1 MHRFREKTVPD
12 RSSDHARVVL
22 DNLLTAVILIDEQL
36 CIHYVNPAAEQLLSL
51 SQRRLIG
58 LELPQLLEH
67 ISLDLQRLRQGLGS
81 GQGFTD
87 SEVTLVVEGEPRL
100 VEISATPLADHEQRL
115 MLVELRKID
124 QQKKISQELQQHA
137 QQQAAK
143 ELVRGLAHEIKN
155 PLGGL
160 RGAAQLLQKEL
171 PDPALREYTG
181 IIIEQADRLRL
192 LVDRLLGP
200 QRPGRHQV
208 HNVHSVLEQV
218 RRLVELE
225 LPAGIRIERDY
236 DPSIPDF
243 EMEADQLQQAFLNIV
258 RNAAEALGEQGVIR
272 LRTRTAFQVTIHGQ
286 RYRLAAEIKII
297 DNGPGIPEGI
307 RDTLFYPMV
316 TGKEGG
322 TGLGLSIAQN
332 LIDQHKG
339 RIECISWPGHTEFC
353 IYLPL
358 RK

>member
-1 MHRFREKTVPD
+1 MNT
-12 RSSDHARVVL
+12 RSDLPSTLL
-22 DNLLTAVILIDEQL
+22 DNLLTAVILVDGDFVV
-36 CIHYVNPAAEQLLSL
+36 HYVNPAAEQLLGVSA
-51 SQRRLIG
+51 RRL
-58 LELPQLLEH
+58 LQNRFDLVVEY
-67 ISLDLQRLRQGLGS
+67 ISLDLERLRTAQRQ
-81 GQGFTD
+81 GQGFSD
-87 SEVTLVVEGEPRL
+87 GEVTLVIDGDPKL
-100 VEISATPLADHEQRL
+100 VDLSVITISESPNHRIL
-115 MLVELRKID
+115 MELRKID
-124 QQKKISQELQQHA
+124 QQKRISQELQQHA
-137 QQQAAK
+137 QQLAARD
-143 ELVRGLAHEIKN
+143 LVRGLAHEIKN

-160 RGAAQLLQKEL
+160 RGAAQLLEKAL
-171 PDPALREYTG
+171 PDAHLKEYTG
-181 IIIEQADRLRL
+181 IIIAQADRLRN

-218 RRLVELE
+218 RRLVEME
-225 LPAGIRIERDY
+225 LPPGIRIERDY

-243 EMEADQLQQAFLNIV
+243 EMEPDQLQQAFLNIV
-258 RNAAEALGEQGVIR
+258 RNAVEAMGSEGHIR
-272 LRTRTAFQVTIHGQ
+272 LKTRTVFQITIHGK

-297 DNGPGIPEGI
+297 DNGPGIPEQI

-316 TGKEGG
+316 TGKDGG

-339 RIECISWPGHTEFC
+339 RIECVSWPGHTEFS

>member
-1 MHRFREKTVPD
+1 MNNRPD
-12 RSSDHARVVL
+12 LPKLLL
-22 DNLLTAVILIDEQL
+22 DNLLTAVILLDKQL
-36 CIHYVNPAAEQLLSL
+36 VVRYVNPAAEQLIGVSA
-51 SQRRLIG
+51 RRLLDHA
-58 LELPQLLEH
+58 LEQVVDY
-67 ISLDLQRLRQGLGS
+67 ISLDTNRLRHCLIQ

-87 SEVTLVVEGEPRL
+87 NEVTLVVEDEPRS
-100 VEISATPLADHEQRL
+100 VEVSVIAIYDQQEQMAL
-115 MLVELRKID
+115 LELRKID
-124 QQKKISQELQQHA
+124 QQKRISQEQQQHT
-137 QQQAAK
+137 QQIAARD
-143 ELVRGLAHEIKN
+143 LVRGLAHEIKN

-160 RGAAQLLQKEL
+160 RGAAQLLEKAL
-171 PDPALREYTG
+171 PDESLKEYTG
-181 IIIEQADRLRL
+181 IIIAQADRLRN

-218 RRLVELE
+218 RRLVEME
-225 LPAGIRIERDY
+225 LPPGIKIERDY

-243 EMEADQLQQAFLNIV
+243 EMEQEQLQQAFLNIV
-258 RNAAEALGEQGVIR
+258 RNAVEAMHGQGTIK
-272 LRTRTAFQVTIHGQ
+272 LKTRTVFQITIHGK
-286 RYRLAAEIKII
+286 RYRLAAEIRII
-297 DNGPGIPEGI
+297 DDGPGIPESI

-339 RIECISWPGHTEFC
+339 RIECVSWPGHTEFC

>member
-1 MHRFREKTVPD
+1 MNNH
-12 RSSDHARVVL
+12 SDLPKLLL
-22 DNLLTAVILIDEQL
+22 DNLLTAVILLDKQL
-36 CIHYVNPAAEQLLSL
+36 VVRYVNPAAEQLMGVSA
-51 SQRRLIG
+51 RRLLDHT
-58 LELPQLLEH
+58 LEQVVDY
-67 ISLDLQRLRQGLGS
+67 ISLDANRLRHCLIQ

-87 SEVTLVVEGEPRL
+87 NEVTLVVENEPRS
-100 VEISATPLADHEQRL
+100 VEVSVIAIYDQQEQMAL
-115 MLVELRKID
+115 LELRKID
-124 QQKKISQELQQHA
+124 QQKRISQEQQQHT
-137 QQQAAK
+137 QQIAARD
-143 ELVRGLAHEIKN
+143 LVRGLAHEIKN

-160 RGAAQLLQKEL
+160 RGAAQLLEKAL
-171 PDPALREYTG
+171 PDEGLKEYTG
-181 IIIEQADRLRL
+181 IIIAQADRLRN

-218 RRLVELE
+218 RRLVEME
-225 LPAGIRIERDY
+225 LPPGIKIERDY

-243 EMEADQLQQAFLNIV
+243 EMEQEQLQQAFLNIV
-258 RNAAEALGEQGVIR
+258 RNAVEAMHGQGTIK
-272 LRTRTAFQVTIHGQ
+272 LKTRTVFQITIHGK
-286 RYRLAAEIKII
+286 RYRLAAEIRII
-297 DNGPGIPEGI
+297 DDGPGIPDSI

-316 TGKEGG
+316 TGKDGG

-339 RIECISWPGHTEFC
+339 RIECVSWPGHTEFC

>member
-1 MHRFREKTVPD
+1 MNNRPD
-12 RSSDHARVVL
+12 LPKLLL
-22 DNLLTAVILIDEQL
+22 DNLLTAVILLDKQL
-36 CIHYVNPAAEQLLSL
+36 VVRYVNPAAEQLMGVSA
-51 SQRRLIG
+51 RRLLDHA
-58 LELPQLLEH
+58 LEQVVDY
-67 ISLDLQRLRQGLGS
+67 ISLDTNRLRHCLIQ

-87 SEVTLVVEGEPRL
+87 NEVTLVVEDEPRS
-100 VEISATPLADHEQRL
+100 VEVSVIAIYDQQEQMAL
-115 MLVELRKID
+115 LELRKID
-124 QQKKISQELQQHA
+124 QQKRISQEQQQHT
-137 QQQAAK
+137 QQIAARD
-143 ELVRGLAHEIKN
+143 LVRGLAHEIKN

-160 RGAAQLLQKEL
+160 RGAAQLLEKAL
-171 PDPALREYTG
+171 PDESLKEYTG
-181 IIIEQADRLRL
+181 IIIAQADRLRN

-218 RRLVELE
+218 RRLVEME
-225 LPAGIRIERDY
+225 LPSGIKIERDY

-243 EMEADQLQQAFLNIV
+243 EMEQEQLQQAFLNIV
-258 RNAAEALGEQGVIR
+258 RNAVEAMHGQGTIK
-272 LRTRTAFQVTIHGQ
+272 LKTRTVFQITIHGK
-286 RYRLAAEIKII
+286 RYRLAAEIRII
-297 DNGPGIPEGI
+297 DDGPGIPESI

-339 RIECISWPGHTEFC
+339 RIECVSWPGHTEFC

>member
-1 MHRFREKTVPD
+1 MTSRPELSKLL
-12 RSSDHARVVL
+12 L
-22 DNLLTAVILIDEQL
+22 DNLLTAVILLDKHMIVR
-36 CIHYVNPAAEQLLSL
+36 YANPAAEQLLGISA
-51 SQRRLIG
+51 RRIVDHA
-58 LELPQLLEH
+58 LEQVVDYL
-67 ISLDLQRLRQGLGS
+67 SLDFERLRQCLAS

-87 SEVTLVVEGEPRL
+87 NEVTLVVESEPRM
-100 VEISATPLADHEQRL
+100 VEVSVLALYEQQTMYAL
-115 MLVELRKID
+115 MELRKID
-124 QQKKISQELQQHA
+124 QQKRISQEQQQHA
-137 QQQAAK
+137 QQIAAK

-160 RGAAQLLQKEL
+160 RGAAQLLEKAL
-171 PDPALREYTG
+171 PDEQLKEYTG
-181 IIIEQADRLRL
+181 IIIAQADRLRN

-225 LPAGIRIERDY
+225 LPPGITIERDY

-243 EMEADQLQQAFLNIV
+243 EMEQDQLQQAFLNIV
-258 RNAAEALGEQGVIR
+258 RNAAEAMGDHGNIR
-272 LRTRTAFQVTIHGQ
+272 LKTRTAFQVTIHSK

-297 DNGPGIPEGI
+297 DDGPGVPDSIK
-307 RDTLFYPMV
+307 DTLFYPMV

-339 RIECISWPGHTEFC
+339 RIECTSWPGHTEFC

>member
-1 MHRFREKTVPD
+1 MPTRSDNAKTL
-12 RSSDHARVVL
+12 L
-22 DNLLTAVILIDEQL
+22 DNLLTAVILMDERL
-36 CIHYVNPAAEQLLSL
+36 CIQFVNPAAEQLLSL
-51 SQRRLIG
+51 SERRLIG
-58 LELPQLLEH
+58 IELPHLLEH
-67 ISLDLQRLRQGLGS
+67 ISLDLQRFKQCLIS

-100 VEISATPLADHEQRL
+100 VEISVSPMADHEQRL
-115 MLVELRKID
+115 MVVELRKID

-181 IIIEQADRLRL
+181 IIIEQADRLRV

-200 QRPGRHQV
+200 QRPGRHQM

-218 RRLVELE
+218 RRLVDLE
-225 LPAGIRIERDY
+225 LPPQIRIERDY
-236 DPSIPDF
+236 DPSIPEF
-243 EMEADQLQQAFLNIV
+243 EMESDQLQQAFLNIV
-258 RNAAEALGEQGVIR
+258 RNAAEALGDQDGLIR
-272 LRTRTAFQVTIHGQ
+272 IKTRTAFQITIHGQ
-286 RYRLAAEIKII
+286 RYRLAAELKII
-297 DNGPGIPEGI
+297 DNGPGIPDAI
-307 RDTLFYPMV
+307 RDTLFYPMI

-339 RIECISWPGHTEFC
+339 RIDCISWPGHTEFT

>member
-1 MHRFREKTVPD
+1 MNTRPELPGTL
-12 RSSDHARVVL
+12 L
-22 DNLLTAVILIDEQL
+22 DNLLTAVILVDSNLVVQ
-36 CIHYVNPAAEQLLSL
+36 YVNPAAEQLLGVSA
-51 SQRRLIG
+51 RRL
-58 LELPQLLEH
+58 LQNRFDHVVEY
-67 ISLDLQRLRQGLGS
+67 ISLDLDRLRDAQRQ

-87 SEVTLVVEGEPRL
+87 SEVTLVIDGDPRL
-100 VEISATPLADHEQRL
+100 VDISVVTISEHPQQLIL
-115 MLVELRKID
+115 MELRKID
-124 QQKKISQELQQHA
+124 QQKRISQELQQHA
-137 QQQAAK
+137 QQLAARD
-143 ELVRGLAHEIKN
+143 LVRGLAHEIKN

-160 RGAAQLLQKEL
+160 RGAAQLLEKAL
-171 PDPALREYTG
+171 PDAHLKEYTG
-181 IIIEQADRLRL
+181 IIIAQADRLRN

-218 RRLVELE
+218 RRLVEME
-225 LPAGIRIERDY
+225 LPPGIRIERDY

-243 EMEADQLQQAFLNIV
+243 EMGPDQLQQAFLNIV
-258 RNAAEALGEQGVIR
+258 RNAVEAMGSEGHIR
-272 LRTRTAFQVTIHGQ
+272 LKTRTVFQITIHGK

-297 DNGPGIPEGI
+297 DNGPGIPEQI

-316 TGKEGG
+316 TGRDGG

-339 RIECISWPGHTEFC
+339 RIECVSWPGHTEFS

>member
-1 MHRFREKTVPD
+1 MQT
-12 RSSDHARVVL
+12 RSDLPGALL
-22 DNLLTAVILIDEQL
+22 DNLLTAVILVDGDFVVQ
-36 CIHYVNPAAEQLLSL
+36 YVNPAAEQLLGVSA
-51 SQRRLIG
+51 RRL
-58 LELPQLLEH
+58 LQNRFDLVVEY
-67 ISLDLQRLRQGLGS
+67 ISVDLARLRTAQRQ
-81 GQGFTD
+81 GQGFSD
-87 SEVTLVVEGEPRL
+87 GEVTLVIDGAPKLVDLSVVTISEPPNHR
-100 VEISATPLADHEQRL
+100 IL
-115 MLVELRKID
+115 MELRMID
-124 QQKKISQELQQHA
+124 QQKRISQELQQHA
-137 QQQAAK
+137 QQLAARD
-143 ELVRGLAHEIKN
+143 LVRGLAHEIKN

-160 RGAAQLLQKEL
+160 RGAAQLLEKAL
-171 PDPALREYTG
+171 PDAALKEYTG
-181 IIIEQADRLRL
+181 IIIAQADRLRN

-218 RRLVELE
+218 RRLVEME
-225 LPAGIRIERDY
+225 LPPGIRIERDY

-243 EMEADQLQQAFLNIV
+243 VMEPDQLQQAFLNIV
-258 RNAAEALGEQGVIR
+258 RNAVEAMGSEGTIR
-272 LRTRTAFQVTIHGQ
+272 LKTRTVFQITIHGQ

-297 DNGPGIPEGI
+297 DNGPGIPEQI

-339 RIECISWPGHTEFC
+339 RIECVSWPGHTEFS

>member
-1 MHRFREKTVPD
+1 MNT
-12 RSSDHARVVL
+12 RSDLPSTLL
-22 DNLLTAVILIDEQL
+22 DNLLTAVILVDGDFVV
-36 CIHYVNPAAEQLLSL
+36 HYVNPAAEQLLGVSA
-51 SQRRLIG
+51 RRL
-58 LELPQLLEH
+58 LQNRFDLVVEY
-67 ISLDLQRLRQGLGS
+67 ISLDLERLRTAQRQ
-81 GQGFTD
+81 GQGFSD
-87 SEVTLVVEGEPRL
+87 GEVTLVIDGDPKL
-100 VEISATPLADHEQRL
+100 VDLSVITISESPNHRIL
-115 MLVELRKID
+115 MELRKID
-124 QQKKISQELQQHA
+124 QQKRISQELQQHA
-137 QQQAAK
+137 QQLAARD
-143 ELVRGLAHEIKN
+143 LVRGLAHEIKN

-160 RGAAQLLQKEL
+160 RGAAQLLEKAL
-171 PDPALREYTG
+171 PDANLKEYTG
-181 IIIEQADRLRL
+181 IIIAQADRLRN

-218 RRLVELE
+218 RRLVEME
-225 LPAGIRIERDY
+225 LPPGIHIERDY

-243 EMEADQLQQAFLNIV
+243 EMEPDQLQQAFLNIV
-258 RNAAEALGEQGVIR
+258 RNAVEAMGSEGSIR
-272 LRTRTAFQVTIHGQ
+272 LKTRTVFQITIHGQ

-297 DNGPGIPEGI
+297 DNGPGIPEQI

-316 TGKEGG
+316 TGKDGG

-339 RIECISWPGHTEFC
+339 RIECVSWPGHTEFS

>member
-1 MHRFREKTVPD
+1 MNNRPD
-12 RSSDHARVVL
+12 LPKLLL
-22 DNLLTAVILIDEQL
+22 DNLLTAVILLDKQL
-36 CIHYVNPAAEQLLSL
+36 VVRYVNPAAEQLMGVSA
-51 SQRRLIG
+51 RRLLDHA
-58 LELPQLLEH
+58 LEQVVDY
-67 ISLDLQRLRQGLGS
+67 ISLDTNRLRHCLIQ

-87 SEVTLVVEGEPRL
+87 NEVTLVVEDEPRS
-100 VEISATPLADHEQRL
+100 VEVSVIAIYDQHEQMAL
-115 MLVELRKID
+115 LELRKID
-124 QQKKISQELQQHA
+124 QQKRISQEQQQHT
-137 QQQAAK
+137 QQIAARD
-143 ELVRGLAHEIKN
+143 LVRGLAHEIKN

-160 RGAAQLLQKEL
+160 RGAAQLLEKAL
-171 PDPALREYTG
+171 PDESLKEYTG
-181 IIIEQADRLRL
+181 IIIAQADRLRN

-218 RRLVELE
+218 RRLVEME
-225 LPAGIRIERDY
+225 LPPGIKIERDY

-243 EMEADQLQQAFLNIV
+243 EMEQEQLQQAFLNIV
-258 RNAAEALGEQGVIR
+258 RNAVEAMHGQGTIK
-272 LRTRTAFQVTIHGQ
+272 LKTRTVFQITIHGK
-286 RYRLAAEIKII
+286 RYRLAAEIRII
-297 DNGPGIPEGI
+297 DDGPGIPESI

-339 RIECISWPGHTEFC
+339 RIECVSWPGHTEFC

>member
-1 MHRFREKTVPD
+1 MNSRPD
-12 RSSDHARVVL
+12 LPGTLL
-22 DNLLTAVILIDEQL
+22 DNLLTAVVLLDTNL
-36 CIHYVNPAAEQLLSL
+36 VVHYVNPAAEQLLGISA
-51 SQRRLIG
+51 RRLVQHR
-58 LELPQLLEH
+58 LEQIVEY
-67 ISLDLQRLRQGLGS
+67 ISLDLERLRSCLRL

-87 SEVTLVVEGEPRL
+87 NEVTLVIEGEPRL
-100 VEISATPLADHEQRL
+100 VEVSVVAIYEQREQLAL
-115 MLVELRKID
+115 MELRKID
-124 QQKKISQELQQHA
+124 QQKRISQELQQHA
-137 QQQAAK
+137 QQLAARD
-143 ELVRGLAHEIKN
+143 LVRGLAHEIKN

-160 RGAAQLLQKEL
+160 RGAAQLLEKAL
-171 PDPALREYTG
+171 PDEHLKEYTG
-181 IIIEQADRLRL
+181 IIIAQADRLRN

-225 LPAGIRIERDY
+225 APSGIKLIRDY

-243 EMEADQLQQAFLNIV
+243 EMEPDQLQQAFLNIV
-258 RNAAEALGEQGVIR
+258 RNAVEAMGGQGEIR
-272 LRTRTAFQVTIHGQ
+272 LKTRTVFQITIHGK
-286 RYRLAAEIKII
+286 RYRLAAEIKIM
-297 DNGPGIPEGI
+297 DNGPGIPENI

-316 TGKEGG
+316 SGKEGG

-339 RIECISWPGHTEFC
+339 RIECVSWPGHTEFS

>member
-1 MHRFREKTVPD
+1 MNSRPD
-12 RSSDHARVVL
+12 LPKLLL
-22 DNLLTAVILIDEQL
+22 DNLLTAVILLDKHLIVR
-36 CIHYVNPAAEQLLSL
+36 YVNPAAEQLMGVSA
-51 SQRRLIG
+51 RRLLDHA
-58 LELPQLLEH
+58 LEQVVDY
-67 ISLDLQRLRQGLGS
+67 ISLDLERLRHCLIQ

-87 SEVTLVVEGEPRL
+87 NEVTLVVENEPRS
-100 VEISATPLADHEQRL
+100 VEVSVIAVYDHQEQ
-115 MLVELRKID
+115 MALVELRKID
-124 QQKKISQELQQHA
+124 QQKRISQEQQQHT
-137 QQQAAK
+137 QQLAARD
-143 ELVRGLAHEIKN
+143 LVRGLAHEIKN

-160 RGAAQLLQKEL
+160 RGAAQLLEKAL
-171 PDPALREYTG
+171 PDEQLKEYTG
-181 IIIEQADRLRL
+181 IIIAQADRLRN

-218 RRLVELE
+218 RRLVEME
-225 LPAGIRIERDY
+225 LPPGIKIERDY

-243 EMEADQLQQAFLNIV
+243 EMEQEQLQQAFLNIV
-258 RNAAEALGEQGVIR
+258 RNAVEAMHGHGTIKLK
-272 LRTRTAFQVTIHGQ
+272 TRTVFQITIHGK
-286 RYRLAAEIKII
+286 RYRLAAEIRII
-297 DNGPGIPEGI
+297 DDGPGIPENI

-316 TGKEGG
+316 TGKDGG

-339 RIECISWPGHTEFC
+339 RIECVSWPGHTEFC

>member
-1 MHRFREKTVPD
+1 MN
-12 RSSDHARVVL
+12 RVTDLPAHIL
-22 DNLLTAVILIDEQL
+22 DNQLTAVILLDSTLQV
-36 CIHYVNPAAEQLLSL
+36 HYVNPAAEQLLGISA
-51 SQRRLIG
+51 RRLLANPLTQS
-58 LELPQLLEH
+58 LEYL
-67 ISLDLQRLRQGLGS
+67 SLDLARLQEQHLL
-81 GQGFTD
+81 GQGFSD
-87 SEVTLVVEGEPRL
+87 SEVTLVVDGEPSL
-100 VEISATPLADHEQRL
+100 VDVSVITIDEQDLVMML
-115 MLVELRKID
+115 MELRKVD
-124 QQKKISQELQQHA
+124 QQKRISQELQQHA
-137 QQQAAK
+137 QQLAARD
-143 ELVRGLAHEIKN
+143 LVRGLAHEIKN

-160 RGAAQLLQKEL
+160 RGAAQLLEKAL
-171 PDPALREYTG
+171 PDAQLREYTG
-181 IIIEQADRLRL
+181 IIIAQADRLRN

-243 EMEADQLQQAFLNIV
+243 EMEPDQLQQAFLNIV
-258 RNAAEALGEQGVIR
+258 RNAVEAMHGEGSIR
-272 LRTRTAFQVTIHGQ
+272 LKTRTAFQINIHGK

-297 DNGPGIPEGI
+297 DNGPGIPEHI

-316 TGKEGG
+316 TGREGG

-339 RIECISWPGHTEFC
+339 RIECVSWPGHTEFS

>member
-1 MHRFREKTVPD
+1 MN
-12 RSSDHARVVL
+12 RVTDLPAHIL
-22 DNLLTAVILIDEQL
+22 DNQLTAVILLDSTLQV
-36 CIHYVNPAAEQLLSL
+36 HYVNPAAEQLLGISA
-51 SQRRLIG
+51 RRLLANPLTQS
-58 LELPQLLEH
+58 LEYL
-67 ISLDLQRLRQGLGS
+67 SLDLARLQEQHLL
-81 GQGFTD
+81 GQGFSD
-87 SEVTLVVEGEPRL
+87 SEVTLVVDGEPSL
-100 VEISATPLADHEQRL
+100 VDVSVITIDEQDPVMML
-115 MLVELRKID
+115 MELRKVD
-124 QQKKISQELQQHA
+124 QQKRISQELQQHA
-137 QQQAAK
+137 QQLAARD
-143 ELVRGLAHEIKN
+143 LVRGLAHEIKN

-160 RGAAQLLQKEL
+160 RGAAQLLEKAL
-171 PDPALREYTG
+171 PDAQLREYTG
-181 IIIEQADRLRL
+181 IIIAQADRLRN

-243 EMEADQLQQAFLNIV
+243 EMEPDQLQQAFLNIV
-258 RNAAEALGEQGVIR
+258 RNAVEAMHDEGSIR
-272 LRTRTAFQVTIHGQ
+272 LKTRTAFQVNIHGK

-297 DNGPGIPEGI
+297 DNGPGIPEHI

-316 TGKEGG
+316 TGREGG

-339 RIECISWPGHTEFC
+339 RIECVSWPGHTEFS

>member
-1 MHRFREKTVPD
+1 MNNRPD
-12 RSSDHARVVL
+12 LPKLLL
-22 DNLLTAVILIDEQL
+22 DNLLTAVILLDKQL
-36 CIHYVNPAAEQLLSL
+36 VVRYVNPAAEQLIGVSA
-51 SQRRLIG
+51 RRLLDHA
-58 LELPQLLEH
+58 LEQVVDY
-67 ISLDLQRLRQGLGS
+67 ISLDTNRLRHCLIQ

-87 SEVTLVVEGEPRL
+87 NEVTLVVEDEPRS
-100 VEISATPLADHEQRL
+100 VEVSVIAIYDQHEQMAL
-115 MLVELRKID
+115 LELRKID
-124 QQKKISQELQQHA
+124 QQKRISQEQQQHT
-137 QQQAAK
+137 QQIAARD
-143 ELVRGLAHEIKN
+143 LVRGLAHEIKN

-160 RGAAQLLQKEL
+160 RGAAQLLEKAL
-171 PDPALREYTG
+171 PDESLKEYTG
-181 IIIEQADRLRL
+181 IIIAQADRLRN

-218 RRLVELE
+218 RRLVEME
-225 LPAGIRIERDY
+225 LPPGIKIERDY

-243 EMEADQLQQAFLNIV
+243 EMEQEQLQQAFLNIV
-258 RNAAEALGEQGVIR
+258 RNAVEAMHGQGTIK
-272 LRTRTAFQVTIHGQ
+272 LKTRTVFQITIHGK
-286 RYRLAAEIKII
+286 RYRLAAEIRII
-297 DNGPGIPEGI
+297 DDGPGIPESI

-339 RIECISWPGHTEFC
+339 RIECVSWPGHTEFC

>member
-1 MHRFREKTVPD
+1 MQT
-12 RSSDHARVVL
+12 RSDLPGALL
-22 DNLLTAVILIDEQL
+22 DNLLTAVILVDGDFVVQ
-36 CIHYVNPAAEQLLSL
+36 YVNPAAEQLLGVSA
-51 SQRRLIG
+51 RRL
-58 LELPQLLEH
+58 LQNRFDLVVEY
-67 ISLDLQRLRQGLGS
+67 ISVDLARLRTAQRQ
-81 GQGFTD
+81 GQGFSD
-87 SEVTLVVEGEPRL
+87 GEVTLVIDGAPKLVDLSVVTISEPPNHR
-100 VEISATPLADHEQRL
+100 IL
-115 MLVELRKID
+115 MELRMID
-124 QQKKISQELQQHA
+124 QQKRISQELQQHA
-137 QQQAAK
+137 QQLAARD
-143 ELVRGLAHEIKN
+143 LVRGLAHEIKN

-160 RGAAQLLQKEL
+160 RGAAQLLEKAL
-171 PDPALREYTG
+171 PDAALKEYTG
-181 IIIEQADRLRL
+181 IIIAQADRLRN

-218 RRLVELE
+218 RRLVEME
-225 LPAGIRIERDY
+225 LPPGIRIERDY

-243 EMEADQLQQAFLNIV
+243 EMEPDQLQQAFLNIV
-258 RNAAEALGEQGVIR
+258 RNAVEAMGSEGTIR
-272 LRTRTAFQVTIHGQ
+272 LKTRTVFQITIHGQ

-297 DNGPGIPEGI
+297 DNGPGIPEQI

-339 RIECISWPGHTEFC
+339 RIECVSWPGHTEFS

>member
-1 MHRFREKTVPD
+1 VNT
-12 RSSDHARVVL
+12 RSDLPSTLL
-22 DNLLTAVILIDEQL
+22 DNLLTAVILVDGDFVV
-36 CIHYVNPAAEQLLSL
+36 HYVNPAAEQLLGVSA
-51 SQRRLIG
+51 RRL
-58 LELPQLLEH
+58 LQNRFDLVVEY
-67 ISLDLQRLRQGLGS
+67 ISLDLERLRTAQRQ
-81 GQGFTD
+81 GQGFSD
-87 SEVTLVVEGEPRL
+87 GEVTLVIDGDPKL
-100 VEISATPLADHEQRL
+100 VDLSVITISESPNHRIL
-115 MLVELRKID
+115 MELRKID
-124 QQKKISQELQQHA
+124 QQKRISQELQQHA
-137 QQQAAK
+137 QQLAARD
-143 ELVRGLAHEIKN
+143 LVRGLAHEIKN

-160 RGAAQLLQKEL
+160 RGAAQLLEKAL
-171 PDPALREYTG
+171 PDANLKEYTG
-181 IIIEQADRLRL
+181 IIIAQADRLRN

-218 RRLVELE
+218 RRLVEME
-225 LPAGIRIERDY
+225 LPPGIRIERDY

-243 EMEADQLQQAFLNIV
+243 EMEPDQLQQAFLNIV
-258 RNAAEALGEQGVIR
+258 RNAVEAMGCEGNIR
-272 LRTRTAFQVTIHGQ
+272 LKTRTVFQITIHGQ

-297 DNGPGIPEGI
+297 DNGPGIPEQI

-316 TGKEGG
+316 TGKDGG

-339 RIECISWPGHTEFC
+339 RIECVSWPGHTEFS

>member
-1 MHRFREKTVPD
+1 M
-12 RSSDHARVVL
+12 A
-22 DNLLTAVILIDEQL
+22 LL
-36 CIHYVNPAAEQLLSL
+36 
-51 SQRRLIG
+51 
-58 LELPQLLEH
+58 
-67 ISLDLQRLRQGLGS
+67 
-81 GQGFTD
+81 
-87 SEVTLVVEGEPRL
+87 
-100 VEISATPLADHEQRL
+100 
-115 MLVELRKID
+115 ELRKID
-124 QQKKISQELQQHA
+124 QQKRISQEQQQHT
-137 QQQAAK
+137 QQIAARD
-143 ELVRGLAHEIKN
+143 LVRGLAHEIKN

-160 RGAAQLLQKEL
+160 RGAAQLLEKAL
-171 PDPALREYTG
+171 PDESLKEYTG
-181 IIIEQADRLRL
+181 IIIAQADRLRN

-218 RRLVELE
+218 RRLVEME
-225 LPAGIRIERDY
+225 LPPGIKIERDY

-243 EMEADQLQQAFLNIV
+243 EMEQEQLQQAFLNIV
-258 RNAAEALGEQGVIR
+258 RNAVEAMHGQGTIK
-272 LRTRTAFQVTIHGQ
+272 LKTRTVFQITIHGK
-286 RYRLAAEIKII
+286 RYRLAAEIRII
-297 DNGPGIPEGI
+297 DDGPGIPESI

-339 RIECISWPGHTEFC
+339 RIECVSWPGHTEFC

>member
-1 MHRFREKTVPD
+1 MNTRPELPGTL
-12 RSSDHARVVL
+12 L
-22 DNLLTAVILIDEQL
+22 DNLLTAVILVDSNLVVQ
-36 CIHYVNPAAEQLLSL
+36 YVNPAAEQLLGVSA
-51 SQRRLIG
+51 RRL
-58 LELPQLLEH
+58 LQNRFDHVVEY
-67 ISLDLQRLRQGLGS
+67 ISLDLDRLRDAQRQ

-87 SEVTLVVEGEPRL
+87 SEVTLVIDGDPRL
-100 VEISATPLADHEQRL
+100 VDISVVTISEHPQQLIL
-115 MLVELRKID
+115 MELRKID
-124 QQKKISQELQQHA
+124 QQKRISQELQQHA
-137 QQQAAK
+137 QQLAARD
-143 ELVRGLAHEIKN
+143 LVRGLAHEIKN

-160 RGAAQLLQKEL
+160 RGAAQLLEKAL
-171 PDPALREYTG
+171 PDAALKEYTG
-181 IIIEQADRLRL
+181 IIIAQADRLRN

-218 RRLVELE
+218 RRLVEME
-225 LPAGIRIERDY
+225 LPPGIRIERDY

-243 EMEADQLQQAFLNIV
+243 EMEPDQLQQAFLNIV
-258 RNAAEALGEQGVIR
+258 RNAVEAMGSEGSIR
-272 LRTRTAFQVTIHGQ
+272 LKTRTVFQITIHGQ

-297 DNGPGIPEGI
+297 DNGPGIPEQI

-339 RIECISWPGHTEFC
+339 RIECVSWPGHTEFS

>member
-1 MHRFREKTVPD
+1 MNTRPELPGTL
-12 RSSDHARVVL
+12 L
-22 DNLLTAVILIDEQL
+22 DNLLTAVILVDSNLVVQ
-36 CIHYVNPAAEQLLSL
+36 YVNPAAEQLLGVSA
-51 SQRRLIG
+51 RRL
-58 LELPQLLEH
+58 LQNRFDHVVEY
-67 ISLDLQRLRQGLGS
+67 ISLDLDRLRDAQRQ

-87 SEVTLVVEGEPRL
+87 SEVTLVIDGDPRL
-100 VEISATPLADHEQRL
+100 VDISVVTISEHPQQLIL
-115 MLVELRKID
+115 MELRKID
-124 QQKKISQELQQHA
+124 QHKRISQELQQHA
-137 QQQAAK
+137 QQLAARD
-143 ELVRGLAHEIKN
+143 LVRGLAHEIKN

-160 RGAAQLLQKEL
+160 RGAAQLLEKAL
-171 PDPALREYTG
+171 PDAHLKEYTG
-181 IIIEQADRLRL
+181 IIIAQADRLRN

-218 RRLVELE
+218 RRLVEME
-225 LPAGIRIERDY
+225 LPPGIRIERDY

-243 EMEADQLQQAFLNIV
+243 EMEPDQLQQAFLNIV
-258 RNAAEALGEQGVIR
+258 RNAVEAMGSEGHIR
-272 LRTRTAFQVTIHGQ
+272 LKTRTVFQITIHGK

-297 DNGPGIPEGI
+297 DNGPGIPEQI

-316 TGKEGG
+316 TGKDGG

-339 RIECISWPGHTEFC
+339 RIECVSWPGHTEFS

>member
-1 MHRFREKTVPD
+1 MQT
-12 RSSDHARVVL
+12 RSDSPGALL
-22 DNLLTAVILIDEQL
+22 DNLLTAVILVDGDFVV
-36 CIHYVNPAAEQLLSL
+36 HYVNPAAEQLLGISA
-51 SQRRLIG
+51 RRL
-58 LELPQLLEH
+58 LQNRFDRVVEY
-67 ISLDLQRLRQGLGS
+67 ISLDLERLRSAQRQ
-81 GQGFTD
+81 GQGFSD
-87 SEVTLVVEGEPRL
+87 GEVTLVIDGDPKLVDLSVVTISEPPNHR
-100 VEISATPLADHEQRL
+100 IL
-115 MLVELRKID
+115 MELRKID
-124 QQKKISQELQQHA
+124 QQKRISQELQQHA
-137 QQQAAK
+137 QQLAARD
-143 ELVRGLAHEIKN
+143 LVRGLAHEIKN

-160 RGAAQLLQKEL
+160 RGAAQLLEKAL
-171 PDPALREYTG
+171 PDVALKEYTG
-181 IIIEQADRLRL
+181 IIIAQADRLRN

-218 RRLVELE
+218 RRLVEME
-225 LPAGIRIERDY
+225 LPPGIHIERDY

-243 EMEADQLQQAFLNIV
+243 EMEPDQLQQAFLNIV
-258 RNAAEALGEQGVIR
+258 RNAVEAMGSEGNIR
-272 LRTRTAFQVTIHGQ
+272 LKTRTVFQITIHGQ

-297 DNGPGIPEGI
+297 DNGPGIPEQI

-316 TGKEGG
+316 TGKDGG

-339 RIECISWPGHTEFC
+339 RIECVSWPGHTEFS

>member
-1 MHRFREKTVPD
+1 MNNRPD
-12 RSSDHARVVL
+12 LPKLLL
-22 DNLLTAVILIDEQL
+22 DNLLTAVILLDKQL
-36 CIHYVNPAAEQLLSL
+36 VVRYVNPTAEQLMGVSA
-51 SQRRLIG
+51 RRLLDHA
-58 LELPQLLEH
+58 LEQVVDY
-67 ISLDLQRLRQGLGS
+67 ISLDTNRLRHCLIQ

-87 SEVTLVVEGEPRL
+87 NEVTLVVEDEPRS
-100 VEISATPLADHEQRL
+100 VEVSVIAIYDQQEQMAL
-115 MLVELRKID
+115 LELRKID
-124 QQKKISQELQQHA
+124 QQKRISQEQQQHT
-137 QQQAAK
+137 QQIAARD
-143 ELVRGLAHEIKN
+143 LVRGLAHEIKN

-160 RGAAQLLQKEL
+160 RGAAQLLEKAL
-171 PDPALREYTG
+171 PDESLKEYTG
-181 IIIEQADRLRL
+181 IIIAQADRLRN

-218 RRLVELE
+218 RRLVEME
-225 LPAGIRIERDY
+225 LPPGIKIERDY

-243 EMEADQLQQAFLNIV
+243 EMEQEQLQQAFLNIV
-258 RNAAEALGEQGVIR
+258 RNAVEAMHGQGTIK
-272 LRTRTAFQVTIHGQ
+272 LKTRTVFQITIHGK
-286 RYRLAAEIKII
+286 RYRLAAEIRII
-297 DNGPGIPEGI
+297 DDGPGIPESI

-339 RIECISWPGHTEFC
+339 RIECVSWPGHTEFC

>member
-1 MHRFREKTVPD
+1 MNTRPELPGTL
-12 RSSDHARVVL
+12 L
-22 DNLLTAVILIDEQL
+22 DNLLTAVILVDSNLVVQ
-36 CIHYVNPAAEQLLSL
+36 YVNPAAEQLLGVSA
-51 SQRRLIG
+51 RRL
-58 LELPQLLEH
+58 LQNRFDHVVEY
-67 ISLDLQRLRQGLGS
+67 ISLDLDRLRDAQRQ

-87 SEVTLVVEGEPRL
+87 SEVTLVIDGDPRL
-100 VEISATPLADHEQRL
+100 VDISVVTISEHPQQLIL
-115 MLVELRKID
+115 MELRKID
-124 QQKKISQELQQHA
+124 QQKRISQELQQHA
-137 QQQAAK
+137 QQLAARD
-143 ELVRGLAHEIKN
+143 LVRGLAHEIKN

-160 RGAAQLLQKEL
+160 RGAAQLLEKAL
-171 PDPALREYTG
+171 PDAHLKEYTG
-181 IIIEQADRLRL
+181 IIIAQADRLRN

-218 RRLVELE
+218 RRLVEME
-225 LPAGIRIERDY
+225 LPPGIRIERDY

-243 EMEADQLQQAFLNIV
+243 EMEPDQLQQAFLNIV
-258 RNAAEALGEQGVIR
+258 RNAVEAMGSEGHIR
-272 LRTRTAFQVTIHGQ
+272 LKTRTVLQITIHGK

-297 DNGPGIPEGI
+297 DNGPGIPEQI

-316 TGKEGG
+316 TGKDGG

-339 RIECISWPGHTEFC
+339 RIECVSWPGHTEFS

>member
-1 MHRFREKTVPD
+1 MNNRPD
-12 RSSDHARVVL
+12 LPKLLL
-22 DNLLTAVILIDEQL
+22 DNLLTAVILLDKQL
-36 CIHYVNPAAEQLLSL
+36 VVRYVNPAAEQLMGVSA
-51 SQRRLIG
+51 RRLLDHA
-58 LELPQLLEH
+58 LEQVVDY
-67 ISLDLQRLRQGLGS
+67 ISLDTNRLRHCLIQ

-87 SEVTLVVEGEPRL
+87 NEVTLVVEDEPRS
-100 VEISATPLADHEQRL
+100 VEVSVIAIYDQQEQMAL
-115 MLVELRKID
+115 LELRKID
-124 QQKKISQELQQHA
+124 QQKRISQEQQQHT
-137 QQQAAK
+137 QQIAARD
-143 ELVRGLAHEIKN
+143 LVRGLAHEIKN

-160 RGAAQLLQKEL
+160 RGAAQLLEKAL
-171 PDPALREYTG
+171 PDESLKEYTG
-181 IIIEQADRLRL
+181 IIIAQADRLRN

-218 RRLVELE
+218 RRLVEME
-225 LPAGIRIERDY
+225 LPPGIKIERDY

-243 EMEADQLQQAFLNIV
+243 EMEQEQLQQAFLNIV
-258 RNAAEALGEQGVIR
+258 RNAVEAMHGQGTIK
-272 LRTRTAFQVTIHGQ
+272 LKTRTVFQITIHGK
-286 RYRLAAEIKII
+286 RYRLAAEIRII
-297 DNGPGIPEGI
+297 DDGPGIPESI

-316 TGKEGG
+316 TGKDGG

-339 RIECISWPGHTEFC
+339 RIECVSWPGHTEFC

>member
-1 MHRFREKTVPD
+1 MNTRPELPGTL
-12 RSSDHARVVL
+12 L
-22 DNLLTAVILIDEQL
+22 DNLLTAVILVDSNLVVQ
-36 CIHYVNPAAEQLLSL
+36 YVNPAAEQLLGISA
-51 SQRRLIG
+51 RRL
-58 LELPQLLEH
+58 LQNRFDQVVEY
-67 ISLDLQRLRQGLGS
+67 ISLDLDRLRDSQRQ

-87 SEVTLVVEGEPRL
+87 SEVTLVIDGDPRL
-100 VEISATPLADHEQRL
+100 VDISVVTISEHPQQLIL
-115 MLVELRKID
+115 MELRKID
-124 QQKKISQELQQHA
+124 QQKRISQELLQHA
-137 QQQAAK
+137 QQLAARD
-143 ELVRGLAHEIKN
+143 LVRGLAHEIKN

-160 RGAAQLLQKEL
+160 RGAAQLLEKAL
-171 PDPALREYTG
+171 PDAHLKEYTG
-181 IIIEQADRLRL
+181 IIIAQADRLRN

-218 RRLVELE
+218 RRLVEME
-225 LPAGIRIERDY
+225 LPPGIRIERDY

-243 EMEADQLQQAFLNIV
+243 EMEPDQLQQAFLNIV
-258 RNAAEALGEQGVIR
+258 RNAVEAMGSEGHIR
-272 LRTRTAFQVTIHGQ
+272 LKTRTVFQITIHGK

-297 DNGPGIPEGI
+297 DNGPGIPEQI

-316 TGKEGG
+316 TGRDGG

-339 RIECISWPGHTEFC
+339 RIECVSWPGHTEFS

>member
-1 MHRFREKTVPD
+1 MNSRPD
-12 RSSDHARVVL
+12 LPKLLL
-22 DNLLTAVILIDEQL
+22 DNLLTAVILLDKHLIVR
-36 CIHYVNPAAEQLLSL
+36 CVNPAAEQLMGVSA
-51 SQRRLIG
+51 RRLLDHA
-58 LELPQLLEH
+58 LEQVVDY
-67 ISLDLQRLRQGLGS
+67 ISLDLERLRHCLIQ

-87 SEVTLVVEGEPRL
+87 NEVTLVVENEPRS
-100 VEISATPLADHEQRL
+100 VEVSVIAVYDHQEQ
-115 MLVELRKID
+115 MALVELRKID
-124 QQKKISQELQQHA
+124 QQKRISQEQQQHS
-137 QQQAAK
+137 QQLAARD
-143 ELVRGLAHEIKN
+143 LVRGLAHEIKN

-160 RGAAQLLQKEL
+160 RGAAQLLEKAL
-171 PDPALREYTG
+171 PDEQLKEYTG
-181 IIIEQADRLRL
+181 IIIAQADRLRN

-218 RRLVELE
+218 RHVDEVEL
-225 LPAGIRIERDY
+225 PPGIKIERDY

-243 EMEADQLQQAFLNIV
+243 EMEQEQLQQAFLNIV
-258 RNAAEALGEQGVIR
+258 RNAVEAMHGHGTIKLK
-272 LRTRTAFQVTIHGQ
+272 TRTVFQITIHGK
-286 RYRLAAEIKII
+286 RYRLAAEIRII
-297 DNGPGIPEGI
+297 DDGPGIPENI

-316 TGKEGG
+316 TGKDGG

-339 RIECISWPGHTEFC
+339 RIECVSWPGHTEFC

>member
-1 MHRFREKTVPD
+1 VGARPD
-12 RSSDHARVVL
+12 LPRTLL
-22 DNLLTAVILIDEQL
+22 DNLLTAVILVDSEL
-36 CIHYVNPAAEQLLSL
+36 VVHYVNPAAEQLMGVSA
-51 SQRRLIG
+51 RRLLG
-58 LELPQLLEH
+58 NRLEQVVEY
-67 ISLDLQRLRQGLGS
+67 ISLDLERLRACLRM

-87 SEVTLVVEGEPRL
+87 NEVTLVVEEEARL
-100 VEISATPLADHEQRL
+100 VEISVVALYENREQLAL
-115 MLVELRKID
+115 MELRKID
-124 QQKKISQELQQHA
+124 QQKRISQEQQQHA
-137 QQQAAK
+137 QQLAARD
-143 ELVRGLAHEIKN
+143 LVRGLAHEIKN

-160 RGAAQLLQKEL
+160 RGAAQLLEKAL
-171 PDPALREYTG
+171 PDESLKEYTG
-181 IIIEQADRLRL
+181 IIIAQADRLRN

-208 HNVHSVLEQV
+208 HNVHSILEQV

-225 LPAGIRIERDY
+225 LPPGIRIERDY

-243 EMEADQLQQAFLNIV
+243 EMEPDQLQQAFLNIV
-258 RNAAEALGEQGVIR
+258 RNAVEALGGEGVIK
-272 LRTRTAFQVTIHGQ
+272 LKTRTVFQITIHGK
-286 RYRLAAEIKII
+286 RYRLAAEIKIT
-297 DNGPGIPEGI
+297 DNGPGIPESI

-316 TGKEGG
+316 TGKDGG

-339 RIECISWPGHTEFC
+339 RIECVSWPGHTEFS

>member
-1 MHRFREKTVPD
+1 MNT
-12 RSSDHARVVL
+12 RSDLPSTLL
-22 DNLLTAVILIDEQL
+22 DNLLTAVILVDGDFVV
-36 CIHYVNPAAEQLLSL
+36 HYVNPAAEQLLGVSA
-51 SQRRLIG
+51 RRL
-58 LELPQLLEH
+58 LQNRFDLVVEY
-67 ISLDLQRLRQGLGS
+67 ISLDLERLRTAQRQ
-81 GQGFTD
+81 GQGFSD
-87 SEVTLVVEGEPRL
+87 GEVTLVIDGDPKL
-100 VEISATPLADHEQRL
+100 VDLSVITISESPNHRIL
-115 MLVELRKID
+115 MELRKID
-124 QQKKISQELQQHA
+124 QQKRISQELQQHA
-137 QQQAAK
+137 QQLAARD
-143 ELVRGLAHEIKN
+143 LVRGLAHEIKN

-160 RGAAQLLQKEL
+160 RGAAQLLEKAL
-171 PDPALREYTG
+171 PDASLKEYTG
-181 IIIEQADRLRL
+181 IIIAQADRLRN

-218 RRLVELE
+218 RRLVEME
-225 LPAGIRIERDY
+225 LPPGIRIERDY

-243 EMEADQLQQAFLNIV
+243 EMEPDQLQQAFLNIV
-258 RNAAEALGEQGVIR
+258 RNAVEAMGCEGNIR
-272 LRTRTAFQVTIHGQ
+272 LKTRTVFQITIHGQ

-297 DNGPGIPEGI
+297 DNGPGIPEQI

-316 TGKEGG
+316 TGKDGG

-339 RIECISWPGHTEFC
+339 RIECVSWPGHTEFS

>member
-1 MHRFREKTVPD
+1 MQT
-12 RSSDHARVVL
+12 RSDLPGALL
-22 DNLLTAVILIDEQL
+22 DNLLTAVILVDGDFVVQ
-36 CIHYVNPAAEQLLSL
+36 YVNPAAEQLLGISA
-51 SQRRLIG
+51 RRL
-58 LELPQLLEH
+58 LQNRFDRVVEY
-67 ISLDLQRLRQGLGS
+67 ISLDLERLRTAQRQ
-81 GQGFTD
+81 GQGFSD
-87 SEVTLVVEGEPRL
+87 GEVTLVIDGAPKLVDLSVVTISEPPNHR
-100 VEISATPLADHEQRL
+100 IL
-115 MLVELRKID
+115 MELRMID
-124 QQKKISQELQQHA
+124 QQKRISQELQQHA
-137 QQQAAK
+137 QQLAARD
-143 ELVRGLAHEIKN
+143 LVRGLAHEIKN

-160 RGAAQLLQKEL
+160 RGAAQLLEKAL
-171 PDPALREYTG
+171 PDAALKEYTG
-181 IIIEQADRLRL
+181 IIIAQADRLRN

-218 RRLVELE
+218 RRLVEME
-225 LPAGIRIERDY
+225 LPPGIRIERDY

-243 EMEADQLQQAFLNIV
+243 EMEPDQLQQAFLNIV
-258 RNAAEALGEQGVIR
+258 RNAVEAMGSEGSIR
-272 LRTRTAFQVTIHGQ
+272 LKTRTVFQITIHGQ

-297 DNGPGIPEGI
+297 DNGPGIPEQI

-339 RIECISWPGHTEFC
+339 RIECVSWPGHTEFS